1 MKTKL
6 SVNLNKIAL
15 IRNARDDGNPSPVEF
30 GEIALM
36 AGAAGL
42 TVHPRPDQR
51 HIRAT
56 DVAPLSE
63 LVKLYAGKEYNIEG
77 NPFHNLMDHVLTVRP
92 DQATFVPDGEGQ
104 KTSDHGFDLDRDGE
118 RLLPLIKAAKQAG
131 VRVSLFMDPVAVNMA
146 KAKALGADRV
156 ELYTEGYAK
165 AFGTEAETE
174 MLAMYAD
181 AAHAAHEAG
190 LGVNAGHDLN
200 LENLESLLLACRYI
214 DEVSIGH
221 ALTAEAL
228 RYGMA
233 ETIRR
238 YVEIIDRV
246 AKIQAEE
253 LGE

>member
-15 IRNARDDGNPSPVEF
+15 IRNARDDGNPSPCEF
-30 GEIALM
+30 GRIALEN
-36 AGAAGL
+36 GAAGL

-51 HIRAT
+51 HIRAS
-56 DVAPLSE
+56 DVAPLAE
-63 LVKLYAGKEYNIEG
+63 VVKAFPGAEYNIEG
-77 NPFHNLMDHVLTVRP
+77 NPFHNLMDHVLATRP
-92 DQATFVPDGEGQ
+92 HQATFVPDQEGQ
-104 KTSDHGFDLDRDGE
+104 KTSDHGFNLDVDGE
-118 RLLPLIKAAKQAG
+118 RVKPLIEKAKAAG
-131 VRVSLFMDPVAVNMA
+131 VRVSLFLDPEPSEMV

-165 AFGTEAETE
+165 AYGTADEEKV
-174 MLAMYAD
+174 LARYA
-181 AAHAAHEAG
+181 AAARAAHEAG

-200 LENLESLLLACRYI
+200 LENLEALLVACRYI

-238 YVEIIDRV
+238 YVAILDR
-246 AKIQAEE
+246 AHQRIKDSE
-253 LGE
+253 